1 MAGKIL
7 IVDDTAVNRIVLK
20 VKLGR
25 AHYLPQ
31 AACDG
36 ASALAALAADP
47 PALVLLDMDLPD
59 MPGLAVLAR
68 IRGDGALR
76 DLPVIM
82 LTADTAPATRL
93 SALAAGADDILA
105 KPLDEDLLLARIR
118 SLLRRGAGGP
128 ATSGIPLW
136 DIADPPAPFERPGL
150 VAVVSHRSD
159 LRHRLARDLAQRTGH
174 SVTPLTRDEVLAQTG
189 DMPPLPEAFV
199 IDADSLSTGPSTGLF
214 SGPSAGTTF
223 AAGFGAASDFGA
235 KAGASAT
242 AANAAGAASSFGAGL
257 HFISELRSRAAS
269 THCGV
274 VLLCD
279 GPKQAATAFDMG
291 VDDVAPANADPAEI
305 ALRLM
310 AVMRRTRTADARRKS
325 LQEGLRLAVTDPLT
339 GLHNLR
345 YAERE
350 LGQIADRARHSH
362 APFALLFIDLDRFKQ
377 VNDRFGHATGDLVL
391 IAVARAISATLRSGD
406 MLARIGGEEFLLALP
421 GLDLDQARAVAERLC
436 ETVRALHVRIAGPS
450 SANPDVTN
458 RSANHTPA
466 EIVRVTVSIGLAIGT
481 GTEPV
486 KGLRD
491 RADRAL
497 LMAKSK
503 GRNRVATDRH
513 AA

>member
-31 AACDG
+31 AVCDG
-36 ASALAALAADP
+36 GSALAALAADP

-59 MPGLAVLAR
+59 MSGLAVLAR
-68 IRGDGALR
+68 IRGDGRLR
-76 DLPVIM
+76 DLPVVMI
-82 LTADTAPATRL
+82 TADTAPATRL
-93 SALAAGADDILA
+93 SALSAGADDILA

-118 SLLRRGAGGP
+118 SLLRRDAGGP
-128 ATSGIPLW
+128 ATSGVPLW

-159 LRHRLARDLAQRTGH
+159 LRHRLARDLAHRTGH
-174 SVTPLTRDEVLAQTG
+174 TVTALTRDEVLAQTG

-199 IDADSLSTGPSTGLF
+199 IDADSLSTGPS
-214 SGPSAGTTF
+214 SGPTAGTGF
-223 AAGFGAASDFGA
+223 AAGFGATSDFGTKTGTTA
-235 KAGASAT
+235 ATAAAT
-242 AANAAGAASSFGAGL
+242 AANAAAGFGAGL

-362 APFALLFIDLDRFKQ
+362 TPFALLFIDLDRFKQ

-391 IAVARAISATLRSGD
+391 IAVARALSATLRIGD

-421 GLDLDQARAVAERLC
+421 GLDLDQARAVAESLC
-436 ETVRALHVRIAGPS
+436 ETVRTLDIRIAGAPAS
-450 SANPDVTN
+450 HA
-458 RSANHTPA
+458 PA

-481 GTEPV
+481 GAEPV
-486 KGLRD
+486 EGLRD